1 MNINQ
6 LFSACLA
13 GSKFIYVYILVC
25 KLQVH
30 NLLHF
35 SDNLI
40 SIYITQLWFQNLVI
54 YFSCTWSNP
63 MVMKG
68 SYLTAW
74 NLFFLLHNTKYNIR
88 LIIIVSIIAAVSVSG
103 LSNQH
108 LAFISQQNVILLL
121 LLMDVHIFSRYCI
134 FFCRFCIGSFI
145 SLLHCWCFFLLS
157 VSYFWL
163 HPNLLYYLWTLHFK
177 KAVIYFLA
185 KILDKWTSIWF
196 QKEQNI
202 RYKPG

>member
-121 LLMDVHIFSRYCI
+121 LLMVWYIF
-134 FFCRFCIGSFI
+134 
-145 SLLHCWCFFLLS
+145 LQ
-157 VSYFWL
+157 V
-163 HPNLLYYLWTLHFK
+163 LYWF
-177 KAVIYFLA
+177 IYFSIALLMFFPF
-185 KILDKWTSIWF
+185 ICFLFLITS
-196 QKEQNI
+196 
-202 RYKPG
+202 